1 MLNIFLE
8 FKQVEKKFKESFIID
23 AIRTP
28 LGRRN
33 GLLKNL
39 HAVDLLAIPLKTVVE
54 SNHIQTDRIDD
65 IITGCV
71 TQIGEQGA
79 NVARNAALS
88 AGFPETVP
96 GTTVDRQCGSS
107 LQALQFA
114 DQGINSGFYDIV
126 IASGVESMS
135 RHTIGSNISKERNPI
150 TTSLEQRYSLNGN
163 WFSQAYGAELIAKN
177 YKITRSELDEFSL
190 RSHKAA
196 LKAREHL
203 KKEIVPVRIETS
215 NESEITTKKLDFDE
229 GVRENTSIEKLSGLP
244 PAFSGLELITAGNSS
259 QISDGA
265 SAVLMAS
272 EKAVSRYDLK
282 PKARILSASVV
293 GVDPVTMLTGPI
305 PATRKVLER
314 AGLDISHI
322 DLFEVNEAFAPV
334 PLAWLREFDV
344 DESKLNPN
352 GGAIALGHPL
362 GATGCRIVTTMI
374 NELKTTG
381 KKLGLIA
388 ICEGGGMSN
397 SAIIEI
403 L

>member
-1 MLNIFLE
+1 M
-8 FKQVEKKFKESFIID
+8 KKELKESYIID

-33 GLLKNL
+33 GFLKDL

-54 SNHIQTDRIDD
+54 RNYIKLDQIDD
-65 IITGCV
+65 IIAGCV

-114 DQGINSGFYDIV
+114 DQGINSGFYNMV
-126 IASGVESMS
+126 LAAGVESMS
-135 RHTIGSNISKERNPI
+135 RHTIGSNISKEKNPI
-150 TTSLEQRYSLNGN
+150 TASLEERYSLKGN
-163 WFSQAYGAELIAKN
+163 WFSQAYGAELIAKDR
-177 YKITRSELDEFSL
+177 KLTRNDLDEFSL

-196 LKAREHL
+196 LRAREHF
-203 KKEIVPVRIETS
+203 KKEIIPVDNEISKDGET
-215 NESEITTKKLDFDE
+215 IAKKIDYDE
-229 GVRENTSIEKLSGLP
+229 GVRENTSMEKLAGLP
-244 PAFSGLELITAGNSS
+244 PAFNGLELITAGNSS

-265 SAVLMAS
+265 SAVLLAS
-272 EKAVSRYDLK
+272 EEAVEKNNLK
-282 PKARILSASVV
+282 PRARILSASVV

-305 PATRKVLER
+305 PATRKALER
-314 AGLDISHI
+314 AGLDISQI

-334 PLAWLREFDV
+334 PLAWLDEFDI
-344 DESKLNPN
+344 DERKLNPN

-374 NELKTTG
+374 NELKATG

-397 SAIIEI
+397 SAIIE
-403 L
+403 LL

>member
-1 MLNIFLE
+1 M
-8 FKQVEKKFKESFIID
+8 EKKFKESYIID

-33 GLLKNL
+33 GLLKDL
-39 HAVDLLAIPLKTVVE
+39 HAVDLLAIPLKAVVGR
-54 SNHIQTDRIDD
+54 NYIKLDQIDD
-65 IITGCV
+65 IIAGCV

-79 NVARNAALS
+79 NVARNAGLS

-114 DQGINSGFYDIV
+114 DQGINSGFYNMV
-126 IASGVESMS
+126 LAAGVESMS
-135 RHTIGSNISKERNPI
+135 RHTIGSNISKEKNPI
-150 TTSLEQRYSLNGN
+150 TASLEERYSLKGN
-163 WFSQAYGAELIAKN
+163 WFSQAYGAELIAKDR
-177 YKITRSELDEFSL
+177 KLTRSELDEFSL

-196 LKAREHL
+196 LRARDHFKREIIPVDIEISKDGETIA
-203 KKEIVPVRIETS
+203 KKI
-215 NESEITTKKLDFDE
+215 DYDE
-229 GVRENTSIEKLSGLP
+229 GVRENTSMEKLAGLP
-244 PAFSGLELITAGNSS
+244 PAFNGLELITAGNSS

-265 SAVLMAS
+265 SAVLLAS
-272 EKAVSRYDLK
+272 EEAVEKNNLK
-282 PKARILSASVV
+282 PRARILSASVV

-305 PATRKVLER
+305 PATRKALER
-314 AGLDISHI
+314 AGLDISQI

-334 PLAWLREFDV
+334 PLAWLDEFDI
-344 DESKLNPN
+344 DERKLNPN

-374 NELKTTG
+374 NELKATG

-397 SAIIEI
+397 SAIIE
-403 L
+403 LL

>member
-1 MLNIFLE
+1 M
-8 FKQVEKKFKESFIID
+8 KKELKESYIID

-33 GLLKNL
+33 GFLKDL
-39 HAVDLLAIPLKTVVE
+39 HAVDLLAIPLTTVVE
-54 SNHIQTDRIDD
+54 RNYIKLDQIDD
-65 IITGCV
+65 IIAGCV

-114 DQGINSGFYDIV
+114 DQGINSGFYNMV
-126 IASGVESMS
+126 LAAGVESMS
-135 RHTIGSNISKERNPI
+135 RHTIGSNISKEKNPI
-150 TTSLEQRYSLNGN
+150 TASLEERYSLKGN
-163 WFSQAYGAELIAKN
+163 WFSQAYGAELIAKDR
-177 YKITRSELDEFSL
+177 KLTRNDLDEFSL

-196 LKAREHL
+196 IRAREHF
-203 KKEIVPVRIETS
+203 KKEIIPVDIEISKDGET
-215 NESEITTKKLDFDE
+215 IAKKIDYDE
-229 GVRENTSIEKLSGLP
+229 GVRENTSIEKLAGLP
-244 PAFSGLELITAGNSS
+244 PAFNGLELITAGNSS

-265 SAVLMAS
+265 SAVLLAS
-272 EKAVSRYDLK
+272 EEAVEKNNLK
-282 PKARILSASVV
+282 PRARILSASVV

-305 PATRKVLER
+305 PATRKALER
-314 AGLDISHI
+314 AGLDISQI

-334 PLAWLREFDV
+334 PLAWLDEFDI
-344 DESKLNPN
+344 DERKLNPN

-374 NELKTTG
+374 NELKATG

-397 SAIIEI
+397 SAIIE
-403 L
+403 LL

>member
-1 MLNIFLE
+1 M
-8 FKQVEKKFKESFIID
+8 KKELKESYIID

-33 GLLKNL
+33 GFLKDL

-54 SNHIQTDRIDD
+54 RNYIKLDQIDD
-65 IITGCV
+65 IIAGCV

-88 AGFPETVP
+88 VGFPETVP

-114 DQGINSGFYDIV
+114 DQGINSGFYNIV
-126 IASGVESMS
+126 LAAGVESMS
-135 RHTIGSNISKERNPI
+135 RHTIGSNISKEKNPI
-150 TTSLEQRYSLNGN
+150 TASLEERYSLKGN
-163 WFSQAYGAELIAKN
+163 WFSQAYGAELIAKDR
-177 YKITRSELDEFSL
+177 KLTRSELDEFSL

-196 LKAREHL
+196 LRAREHF
-203 KKEIVPVRIETS
+203 KKEIIPVDIEISKDGET
-215 NESEITTKKLDFDE
+215 IAKKIDYDE
-229 GVRENTSIEKLSGLP
+229 GVRENTSMEKLAGLP
-244 PAFSGLELITAGNSS
+244 PAFNGLELITAGNSS

-265 SAVLMAS
+265 SAVLLAS
-272 EKAVSRYDLK
+272 EEAVEKNNLK
-282 PKARILSASVV
+282 PRARILSASVV

-305 PATRKVLER
+305 PATRKALER
-314 AGLDISHI
+314 AGLDISQI

-334 PLAWLREFDV
+334 PLAWLDEFDI
-344 DESKLNPN
+344 DERKLNPN

-374 NELKTTG
+374 NELKATG

-397 SAIIEI
+397 SAIIE
-403 L
+403 LL

>member
-1 MLNIFLE
+1 M
-8 FKQVEKKFKESFIID
+8 VKKFRESYIID

-39 HAVDLLAIPLKTVVE
+39 HAVDLLAIPLKAVAE
-54 SNHIQTDRIDD
+54 RNNIQFDRIDD
-65 IITGCV
+65 IIAGCV

-114 DQGINSGFYDIV
+114 DQGINSGFYDVV
-126 IASGVESMS
+126 IAAGVESMS
-135 RHTIGSNISKERNPI
+135 RHTIGSNISKEKNPI
-150 TTSLEQRYSLNGN
+150 TTSLDKRYNLNGN
-163 WFSQAYGAELIAKN
+163 WFSQAYGAELIAKDR
-177 YKITRSELDEFSL
+177 KLTRSELDEFSL

-196 LKAREHL
+196 LKARERF
-203 KKEIVPVRIETS
+203 KKEIVPVNIE
-215 NESEITTKKLDFDE
+215 NFKDGEITTTRLDYDE
-229 GVRENTSIEKLSGLP
+229 GVRENTTIEKLSGLP

-265 SAVLMAS
+265 SSVLMAS
-272 EKAVSRYDLK
+272 EEAVTKYDLK
-282 PKARILSASVV
+282 PTARILSASVV

-305 PATRKVLER
+305 PATRKVLDR

-334 PLAWLREFDV
+334 PLAWLKEFDV
-344 DESKLNPN
+344 DDRKLNPN

>member
-1 MLNIFLE
+1 M
-8 FKQVEKKFKESFIID
+8 EKKFRESYIID

-39 HAVDLLAIPLKTVVE
+39 HAVDLLAIPLKAVAE
-54 SNHIQTDRIDD
+54 RNNIQFDRIDD
-65 IITGCV
+65 IIAGCV

-114 DQGINSGFYDIV
+114 DQGINSGFYDVV
-126 IASGVESMS
+126 IAAGVESMS
-135 RHTIGSNISKERNPI
+135 RHIIGSNISKEKNPI
-150 TTSLEQRYSLNGN
+150 TTSLDKRYNLNGN
-163 WFSQAYGAELIAKN
+163 WFSQAYGAELIAKDR
-177 YKITRSELDEFSL
+177 KLTRSELDEFSL

-196 LKAREHL
+196 LKARERF
-203 KKEIVPVRIETS
+203 KKEIVPVNIE
-215 NESEITTKKLDFDE
+215 NFKDGEITTTRLDYDE
-229 GVRENTSIEKLSGLP
+229 GVRENTTIEKLSGLP

-265 SAVLMAS
+265 SSVLMAS
-272 EKAVSRYDLK
+272 EEAVTKYDLK
-282 PKARILSASVV
+282 PTARILSASVV

-305 PATRKVLER
+305 PATRKVLDR

-334 PLAWLREFDV
+334 PLAWLKEFDV
-344 DESKLNPN
+344 DDRKLNPN

>member
-1 MLNIFLE
+1 M
-8 FKQVEKKFKESFIID
+8 EKKFKESYIID

-33 GLLKNL
+33 GMLKDL
-39 HAVDLLAIPLKTVVE
+39 HAVDLLSIPLKTIVE
-54 SNHIQTDRIDD
+54 RNHIQLDQIED
-65 IITGCV
+65 IIAGCV

-114 DQGINSGFYDIV
+114 DQGINSGFYNIV

-135 RHTIGSNISKERNPI
+135 RHTIGSNISKEKNPI
-150 TTSLEQRYSLNGN
+150 TASLDERYSLKGN
-163 WFSQAYGAELIAKN
+163 WFSQAYGAELIAKDR
-177 YKITRSELDEFSL
+177 KLTKSDLDEFSL
-190 RSHKAA
+190 RSHRAA
-196 LKAREHL
+196 LKARDHF
-203 KKEIVPVRIETS
+203 KKEIIPVDIEISKDGET
-215 NESEITTKKLDFDE
+215 IRKKLDYDE
-229 GVRENTSIEKLSGLP
+229 GVRENTSMEKLSGLP
-244 PAFSGLELITAGNSS
+244 PAFNGLELITAGNSS

-272 EKAVSRYDLK
+272 EEAVEKYNLK

-305 PATRKVLER
+305 PATRKALER

-334 PLAWLREFDV
+334 PLAWLDEFDI
-344 DESKLNPN
+344 DERKLNPN

-362 GATGCRIVTTMI
+362 GATGCRIVSTMI
-374 NELKTTG
+374 NELEASG

-397 SAIIEI
+397 SAIIE
-403 L
+403 LL

>member
-1 MLNIFLE
+1 M
-8 FKQVEKKFKESFIID
+8 KKELKESYIID

-33 GLLKNL
+33 GFLKDL
-39 HAVDLLAIPLKTVVE
+39 HAVDLLAIPLKAVVGR
-54 SNHIQTDRIDD
+54 NYIKLDQIDD
-65 IITGCV
+65 IIAGCV

-107 LQALQFA
+107 LQTLQFA
-114 DQGINSGFYDIV
+114 DQGINSGFYNIV
-126 IASGVESMS
+126 LAAGVESMS
-135 RHTIGSNISKERNPI
+135 RHTIGSNISKEKNPI
-150 TTSLEQRYSLNGN
+150 TASLEERYSLKGN
-163 WFSQAYGAELIAKN
+163 WFSQAYGAELIAKDR
-177 YKITRSELDEFSL
+177 KLTRSELDEFSL

-196 LKAREHL
+196 LRAREHFKREIIPVDIEISKDGETIA
-203 KKEIVPVRIETS
+203 KKI
-215 NESEITTKKLDFDE
+215 DYDE
-229 GVRENTSIEKLSGLP
+229 GVRENTSMEKLAGLP
-244 PAFSGLELITAGNSS
+244 PAFNGLELITAGNSS

-265 SAVLMAS
+265 SAVLLAS
-272 EKAVSRYDLK
+272 EEAVEKNNLK
-282 PKARILSASVV
+282 PRARILSASVV

-305 PATRKVLER
+305 PATRKALER
-314 AGLDISHI
+314 AGLDISQI

-334 PLAWLREFDV
+334 PLAWLDEFDI
-344 DESKLNPN
+344 DERKLNPN

-374 NELKTTG
+374 NELKATG

-397 SAIIEI
+397 SAIIE
-403 L
+403 LL

>member
-1 MLNIFLE
+1 M
-8 FKQVEKKFKESFIID
+8 EKKFRESYIID

-39 HAVDLLAIPLKTVVE
+39 HAVDLLAIPLKAVAE
-54 SNHIQTDRIDD
+54 RNNIQFDRIDD
-65 IITGCV
+65 IIAGCV

-114 DQGINSGFYDIV
+114 DQGINSGFYDVV
-126 IASGVESMS
+126 IAAGVESMS
-135 RHTIGSNISKERNPI
+135 RHTIGSNISKEKNPI
-150 TTSLEQRYSLNGN
+150 TTSLDKRYNLNGN
-163 WFSQAYGAELIAKN
+163 WFSQAYGAELIAKDR
-177 YKITRSELDEFSL
+177 KLTRSELDEFSL

-196 LKAREHL
+196 LKARERF
-203 KKEIVPVRIETS
+203 KKEIVPVNIE
-215 NESEITTKKLDFDE
+215 NFKDGEITTTRLDYDE
-229 GVRENTSIEKLSGLP
+229 GVRENTSLEKLSGLQ
-244 PAFSGLELITAGNSS
+244 PAFSGLERITAGNSS

-265 SAVLMAS
+265 SSVLMAS
-272 EKAVSRYDLK
+272 EEAMTKYDLK
-282 PKARILSASVV
+282 PTARILSTSVV

-305 PATRKVLER
+305 PATRKVLDR
-314 AGLDISHI
+314 AGLDTSQI

-334 PLAWLREFDV
+334 PLAWLKEFDV
-344 DESKLNPN
+344 DERKLNPN

-374 NELKTTG
+374 NELKAAG

>member
-1 MLNIFLE
+1 M
-8 FKQVEKKFKESFIID
+8 KKELKESYIID

-33 GLLKNL
+33 GFLKDL

-54 SNHIQTDRIDD
+54 RNNIHLDHIDD
-65 IITGCV
+65 IIAGCV

-88 AGFPETVP
+88 AGFPEAVP

-114 DQGINSGFYDIV
+114 DQGINSGFYNIV
-126 IASGVESMS
+126 LAAGVESMS
-135 RHTIGSNISKERNPI
+135 RHTIGSNISKEKNPI
-150 TTSLEQRYSLNGN
+150 TASLEKKYRLEGN
-163 WFSQAYGAELIAKN
+163 WFSQAYGAELIAKDR
-177 YKITRSELDEFSL
+177 KLTRNDLDEFSL

-196 LKAREHL
+196 LRAREHF
-203 KKEIVPVRIETS
+203 KKEIIPVDIEISKDGET
-215 NESEITTKKLDFDE
+215 IAKKIDYDE
-229 GVRENTSIEKLSGLP
+229 GVRENTSMEKLAGLP
-244 PAFSGLELITAGNSS
+244 PAFNGLELITAGNSS

-265 SAVLMAS
+265 SAVLLAS
-272 EKAVSRYDLK
+272 EEAVEENNLK
-282 PKARILSASVV
+282 PRARILSASVV

-305 PATRKVLER
+305 PATRKALER
-314 AGLDISHI
+314 AGLDISQI

-334 PLAWLREFDV
+334 PLAWLDEFDI
-344 DESKLNPN
+344 DERKLNPN

-374 NELKTTG
+374 NELKATG

-397 SAIIEI
+397 SAIIE
-403 L
+403 LL

>member
-1 MLNIFLE
+1 
-8 FKQVEKKFKESFIID
+8 VVKKFRESYIID

-39 HAVDLLAIPLKTVVE
+39 HAVDLLAIPLKAVAE
-54 SNHIQTDRIDD
+54 RNNIQFDRIDD
-65 IITGCV
+65 IIAGCV

-114 DQGINSGFYDIV
+114 DQGINSGFYDVV
-126 IASGVESMS
+126 IAAGVESMS
-135 RHTIGSNISKERNPI
+135 RHTIGSNISKEKNPI
-150 TTSLEQRYSLNGN
+150 TTSLDKRYNLNGN
-163 WFSQAYGAELIAKN
+163 WFSQAYGAELIAKDR
-177 YKITRSELDEFSL
+177 KLTRSELDEFSL

-196 LKAREHL
+196 LKARERF
-203 KKEIVPVRIETS
+203 KKEIVPVNIE
-215 NESEITTKKLDFDE
+215 NFKDGEITTTRLDYDE
-229 GVRENTSIEKLSGLP
+229 GVRENTTIEKLSGLP

-265 SAVLMAS
+265 SSVLMAS
-272 EKAVSRYDLK
+272 EEAVTKYDLK
-282 PKARILSASVV
+282 PTARILSASVV

-305 PATRKVLER
+305 PATRKVLDR

-334 PLAWLREFDV
+334 PLAWLKEFDV
-344 DESKLNPN
+344 DDRKLNPN

>member
-1 MLNIFLE
+1 M
-8 FKQVEKKFKESFIID
+8 VKKFRESYIID

-39 HAVDLLAIPLKTVVE
+39 HAVDLLAIPLKAVAE
-54 SNHIQTDRIDD
+54 RNNIQFDRIDD
-65 IITGCV
+65 IIAGCV

-114 DQGINSGFYDIV
+114 DQGINSGFYDVV
-126 IASGVESMS
+126 IAAGVESMS
-135 RHTIGSNISKERNPI
+135 RHIIGSNISKEKNPI
-150 TTSLEQRYSLNGN
+150 TTSLDKRYNLNGN
-163 WFSQAYGAELIAKN
+163 WFSQAYGAELIAKDR
-177 YKITRSELDEFSL
+177 KLTRSELDEFSL
-190 RSHKAA
+190 RSHRAA
-196 LKAREHL
+196 LKAREHF
-203 KKEIVPVRIETS
+203 KKEIVPVHIE
-215 NESEITTKKLDFDE
+215 NFKDGEITTTRLDYDE
-229 GVRENTSIEKLSGLP
+229 GVRENTSLEKLSGLQ

-265 SAVLMAS
+265 SSVLMAS
-272 EKAVSRYDLK
+272 EEAMTKYDLK
-282 PKARILSASVV
+282 PTARILSTSVV

-305 PATRKVLER
+305 PATRKVLDR

-334 PLAWLREFDV
+334 PLAWLKEFDV
-344 DESKLNPN
+344 DDRKLNPN

>member
-1 MLNIFLE
+1 M
-8 FKQVEKKFKESFIID
+8 KKELKESYIID

-33 GLLKNL
+33 GFLKDL

-54 SNHIQTDRIDD
+54 RNYIKLDQIDD
-65 IITGCV
+65 IIAGCV

-114 DQGINSGFYDIV
+114 DQGINSGFYNMV
-126 IASGVESMS
+126 LAAGVESMS
-135 RHTIGSNISKERNPI
+135 RHTIGSNISKEKNPI
-150 TTSLEQRYSLNGN
+150 TASLEKKYRLEGN
-163 WFSQAYGAELIAKN
+163 WFSQAYGAELIAKDR
-177 YKITRSELDEFSL
+177 KLTRNDLDEFSL

-196 LKAREHL
+196 LRAREHF
-203 KKEIVPVRIETS
+203 KKEIIPVDIEISKDGET
-215 NESEITTKKLDFDE
+215 IAKKIDYDE
-229 GVRENTSIEKLSGLP
+229 GVRENTSMEKLAGLP
-244 PAFSGLELITAGNSS
+244 PAFNGLELITAGNSS

-265 SAVLMAS
+265 SAVLLAS
-272 EKAVSRYDLK
+272 EEAVEKNNLK
-282 PKARILSASVV
+282 PRARILSASVV

-305 PATRKVLER
+305 PATRKALER
-314 AGLDISHI
+314 AGLDISQI

-334 PLAWLREFDV
+334 PLAWLDEFDI
-344 DESKLNPN
+344 DERKLNPN

-374 NELKTTG
+374 NELKATG

-397 SAIIEI
+397 SAIIE
-403 L
+403 LL